1 LTFFRT
7 AIYYFIKDFKGKV
20 MALLKK
26 NTEIDFSK
34 LPQHVAIIVDGN
46 GRWAERRGLP
56 RSAGHR
62 EGAKAVRRII
72 EHAYNLGIRYLTFF
86 AFSSENWSRPK
97 EEVDELMK
105 LYLDYLKSAENET
118 NDKNIRVKIIGSRI
132 GLSPEL
138 INQIDKVEKHTADKD
153 KMTLLIALNY
163 GGRQDILQ
171 AVKKIVDDVQKGILN
186 KDDITEEEFRKRLY
200 TEDIPDPDLMI
211 RTSGEMRISNFLI
224 WQCSYTEFYFTDVL
238 WPDFREKHFNEAI
251 LEYQKRQRRFGGL
264 GK

>member
-1 LTFFRT
+1 M
-7 AIYYFIKDFKGKV
+7 AILKGHKS
-20 MALLKK
+20 
-26 NTEIDFSK
+26 IDFSK
-34 LPQHVAIIVDGN
+34 IPRHVAIILDGN
-46 GRWAERRGLP
+46 GRWAEKRGLP

-62 EGAKAVRRII
+62 EGAKAVKRTI
-72 EHAYNLGIRYLTFF
+72 ELAYDLGIRYLTFF

-118 NDKNIRVKIIGSRI
+118 NDKNVRVKIIGSRK
-132 GLSPEL
+132 GLSKEL
-138 INQIDKVEKHTADKD
+138 VDQIDKIEKNTLDKD

-171 AVKKIVDDVQKGILN
+171 AVRRIVDDVEKGVLD
-186 KDDITEEEFRKRLY
+186 KDSITEKDIQNRLY
-200 TEDIPDPDLMI
+200 TEDIPDPDLLI

-224 WQCSYTEFYFTDVL
+224 WQCSYTEFYFSEVL
-238 WPDFREKHFNEAI
+238 WPDFREKHFKDALI
-251 LEYQKRQRRFGGL
+251 DYQRRNRRFGSL

>member
-1 LTFFRT
+1 
-7 AIYYFIKDFKGKV
+7 
-20 MALLKK
+20 MALIKKRKSIDLK
-26 NTEIDFSK
+26 K

-46 GRWAERRGLP
+46 GRWAEKRGLP

-62 EGAKAVRRII
+62 EGAKAVKRII
-72 EHAYNLGIRYLTFF
+72 ELAYDLGIRYLTFF

-105 LYLDYLKSAENET
+105 LYLDYLKNAEKET
-118 NDKNIRVKIIGSRI
+118 NDKNVRVKIIGSRN
-132 GLSPEL
+132 GLSQEL
-138 INQIDKVEKHTADKD
+138 IDQINKIEENTVNKD
-153 KMTLLIALNY
+153 KMTLIIALNY

-171 AVKKIVDDVQKGILN
+171 AVKKIVNDVQNGVLD
-186 KDDITEEEFRKRLY
+186 KDNITEKDIQKRLY

-224 WQCSYTEFYFTDVL
+224 WQCSYTEFYFSEVL
-238 WPDFREKHFNEAI
+238 WPDFREKHFKDAI
-251 LEYQKRQRRFGGL
+251 IEYQRRNRRFGSL

>member
-1 LTFFRT
+1 
-7 AIYYFIKDFKGKV
+7 
-20 MALLKK
+20 MALFQKRK
-26 NTEIDFSK
+26 TIDFEK
-34 LPQHVAIIVDGN
+34 LPRHVAIILDGN
-46 GRWAERRGLP
+46 GRWAEKRGLP

-62 EGAKAVRRII
+62 EGAKAVKRII
-72 EHAYNLGIRYLTFF
+72 EYAYDLGIRYLTFF

-105 LYLDYLKSAENET
+105 LYLEYLKNAENES
-118 NDKNIRVKIIGSRI
+118 NDKNVRVKIIGSRQ
-132 GLSPEL
+132 GLSREL
-138 INQIDKVEKHTADKD
+138 VEQIEKVEKNTADKD
-153 KMTLLIALNY
+153 RMTLLIALNY

-171 AVKKIVDDVQKGILN
+171 AVKKIVDNVQNGLLD
-186 KDDITEEEFRKRLY
+186 KDRITEKDIQKRLY

-238 WPDFREKHFNEAI
+238 WPDFREKHFRDAL
-251 LEYQKRQRRFGGL
+251 LEYQRRNRRFGSL

>member
-1 LTFFRT
+1 MAFRNKYKSLDL
-7 AIYYFIKDFKGKV
+7 AKI
-20 MALLKK
+20 
-26 NTEIDFSK
+26 
-34 LPQHVAIIVDGN
+34 PRHVAIIVDGN
-46 GRWAERRGLP
+46 GRWAEKRGLP

-62 EGAKAVRRII
+62 EGAKTVKRII
-72 EHAYNLGIRYLTFF
+72 ELAYDLGIRYLTFF

-118 NDKNIRVKIIGSRI
+118 NDKNVRVKIIGSRD
-132 GLSPEL
+132 GLSREL
-138 INQIDKVEKHTADKD
+138 IDHIDKVEKNTQNKD
-153 KMTLLIALNY
+153 KMTLVIALNY

-171 AVKKIVDDVQKGILN
+171 AVKKIVDDVQEGVLD
-186 KDDITEEEFRKRLY
+186 KDSITEKDIQNRLY

-224 WQCSYTEFYFTDVL
+224 WQCSYTEFYFSEVL
-238 WPDFREKHFNEAI
+238 WPDFREKHFKDALI
-251 LEYQKRQRRFGGL
+251 DYQRRNRRFGSL

>member
-1 LTFFRT
+1 
-7 AIYYFIKDFKGKV
+7 
-20 MALLKK
+20 MALFQKRK
-26 NTEIDFSK
+26 TIDFEK
-34 LPQHVAIIVDGN
+34 LPRHVAIILDGN
-46 GRWAERRGLP
+46 GRWAEKRGLP

-62 EGAKAVRRII
+62 EGAKAVKRII
-72 EHAYNLGIRYLTFF
+72 EYAYDLGIRYLTFF

-105 LYLDYLKSAENET
+105 LYLEYLKNAENES
-118 NDKNIRVKIIGSRI
+118 NDKNVRVKIIGSRQ
-132 GLSPEL
+132 GLSREL
-138 INQIDKVEKHTADKD
+138 VEQIEKVEKNTADKD
-153 KMTLLIALNY
+153 RMMLLIALNY

-171 AVKKIVDDVQKGILN
+171 AVKKIVDDVQNGLLD
-186 KDDITEEEFRKRLY
+186 KDSITEKDIQKRLY

-238 WPDFREKHFNEAI
+238 WPDFREKHFRDAL
-251 LEYQKRQRRFGGL
+251 LEYQRRNRRFGSL

>member
-1 LTFFRT
+1 
-7 AIYYFIKDFKGKV
+7 
-20 MALLKK
+20 MALFKRQK
-26 NTEIDFSK
+26 SIDFSK

-46 GRWAERRGLP
+46 GRWAEKRGLP

-62 EGAKAVRRII
+62 EGAKAVKRII
-72 EHAYNLGIRYLTFF
+72 EYAYDLGIQYLTFF
-86 AFSSENWSRPK
+86 AFSSENWSRPR

-105 LYLDYLKSAENET
+105 LYLEYLKSAENET
-118 NDKNIRVKIIGSRI
+118 NDKNVRVKIIGSRQ
-132 GLSPEL
+132 GLSQEL
-138 INQIDKVEKHTADKD
+138 IEQIDKVEKNTADKD

-171 AVKKIVDDVQKGILN
+171 AVRKIVDDVQKGILD
-186 KDDITEEEFRKRLY
+186 KDGITEKDIQKRLY

-238 WPDFREKHFNEAI
+238 WPDFREKHFRDAL
-251 LEYQKRQRRFGGL
+251 LEYQRRNRRFGSL
-264 GK
+264 GR

>member
-1 LTFFRT
+1 MAFRNKYKSLDL
-7 AIYYFIKDFKGKV
+7 AKI
-20 MALLKK
+20 
-26 NTEIDFSK
+26 
-34 LPQHVAIIVDGN
+34 PRHVAIIVDGN
-46 GRWAERRGLP
+46 GRWAEKRGLP

-62 EGAKAVRRII
+62 EGAKTVKRII
-72 EHAYNLGIRYLTFF
+72 ELAYDLGIRYLTFF

-118 NDKNIRVKIIGSRI
+118 NDKNVRVKIIGSRD
-132 GLSPEL
+132 GLSREL
-138 INQIDKVEKHTADKD
+138 IDQIDKVEKNTQNKD
-153 KMTLLIALNY
+153 KMTLVIALNY

-171 AVKKIVDDVQKGILN
+171 AVKKIVDDVQEGVLD
-186 KDDITEEEFRKRLY
+186 KDSITEKDIQNRLY

-224 WQCSYTEFYFTDVL
+224 WQCSYTEFYFSEVL
-238 WPDFREKHFNEAI
+238 WPDFREKHFKDALI
-251 LEYQKRQRRFGGL
+251 DYQRRNRRFGSL

>member
-1 LTFFRT
+1 
-7 AIYYFIKDFKGKV
+7 
-20 MALLKK
+20 MALRDKYK
-26 NTEIDFSK
+26 TIDFAK
-34 LPQHVAIIVDGN
+34 IPQHVAIIVDGN
-46 GRWAERRGLP
+46 GRWAEKRGLP

-62 EGAKAVRRII
+62 EGAKTVKRTI
-72 EHAYNLGIRYLTFF
+72 ELAYDLGIRYLTFF

-118 NDKNIRVKIIGSRI
+118 SDKNVRVKIIGSRE
-132 GLSPEL
+132 GLSQEL
-138 INQIDKVEKHTADKD
+138 IDQIDKVERNTINRD
-153 KMTLLIALNY
+153 KMTLIIALNY

-171 AVKKIVDDVQKGILN
+171 AVKRIVNDVQNGVLDKGN
-186 KDDITEEEFRKRLY
+186 ITERDIQKRLY

-224 WQCSYTEFYFTDVL
+224 WQCSYTEFYFSEVL
-238 WPDFREKHFNEAI
+238 WPDFKEKHFKEAI
-251 LEYQKRQRRFGGL
+251 LEYQRRNRRFGSI

>member
-1 LTFFRT
+1 
-7 AIYYFIKDFKGKV
+7 
-20 MALLKK
+20 MALFKRQK
-26 NTEIDFSK
+26 SIDFSK

-46 GRWAERRGLP
+46 GRWAEKRGLP

-62 EGAKAVRRII
+62 EGAKAVKRII
-72 EHAYNLGIRYLTFF
+72 EYAYDLGIQYLTFF
-86 AFSSENWSRPK
+86 AFSSENWSRPR

-105 LYLDYLKSAENET
+105 LYLEYLKSAENET
-118 NDKNIRVKIIGSRI
+118 NDKNVRVKIIGSRQ
-132 GLSPEL
+132 GLSQEL
-138 INQIDKVEKHTADKD
+138 IEQIDKVEKNTADKD

-171 AVKKIVDDVQKGILN
+171 AVRKIVDNVQKGILD
-186 KDDITEEEFRKRLY
+186 KDGITEKDIQKRLY

-238 WPDFREKHFNEAI
+238 WPDFREKHFRDAL
-251 LEYQKRQRRFGGL
+251 LEYQRRNRRFGSL
-264 GK
+264 GR